1 MPNWLIIVIV
11 LIAVVPGVAVIL
23 IGVVALFMSP
33 PAHDPLLDDNVNEDT
48 EGVPDHASSSD
59 PNDPL
64 TPRK

>member
-1 MPNWLIIVIV
+1 MPNWLIILIV

-33 PAHDPLLDDNVNEDT
+33 PAHDPLLDDSN
-48 EGVPDHASSSD
+48 PDATPDSSTD

-64 TPRK
+64 ASGK